1 MAAVVFPHTDLTRV
15 TSKRTFAVVKRSVLV
30 DSRVLYQVL
39 FIMLFIFELGSN
51 VLPSSK
57 TETDRRTLV
66 EHLGERVD
74 LPDREG
80 SCSSRGVGLKSMCFE
95 LASSCPAITSGRD
108 E

>member
-1 MAAVVFPHTDLTRV
+1 MAAGVFPHTDLTRV
-15 TSKRTFAVVKRSVLV
+15 TSKRSFAVVKRSVLV

-74 LPDREG
+74 LPDREVVAVV
-80 SCSSRGVGLKSMCFE
+80 VGWS
-95 LASSCPAITSGRD
+95 
-108 E
+108 

>member
-15 TSKRTFAVVKRSVLV
+15 TSKRTFAVVKRSVLL
-30 DSRVLYQVL
+30 DSRVLYQ
-39 FIMLFIFELGSN
+39 MLFIFELGSN